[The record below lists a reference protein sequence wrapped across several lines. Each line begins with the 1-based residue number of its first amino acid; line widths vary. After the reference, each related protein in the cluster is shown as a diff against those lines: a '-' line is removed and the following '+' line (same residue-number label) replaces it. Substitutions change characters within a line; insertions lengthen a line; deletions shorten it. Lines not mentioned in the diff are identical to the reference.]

1 MHALPEL
8 DEELLVLGV
17 GLGGDRVDEVG
28 SGAVGGMWEGVHSW
42 LEIKK
47 KNEILL
53 IFVFLSNHK
62 EKKLIL
68 SKKIFKISPQAK
80 STFYALILQ
89 LAHRFPVPIQ
99 GQDLLIRYL
108 NQS

>member
-17 GLGGDRVDEVG
+17 GLGCDGVDEVG
-28 SGAVGGMWEGVHSW
+28 SWAVGGMWEGVH
-42 LEIKK
+42 LAKKK

-62 EKKLIL
+62 EK
-68 SKKIFKISPQAK
+68 
-80 STFYALILQ
+80 
-89 LAHRFPVPIQ
+89 
-99 GQDLLIRYL
+99 
-108 NQS
+108 N